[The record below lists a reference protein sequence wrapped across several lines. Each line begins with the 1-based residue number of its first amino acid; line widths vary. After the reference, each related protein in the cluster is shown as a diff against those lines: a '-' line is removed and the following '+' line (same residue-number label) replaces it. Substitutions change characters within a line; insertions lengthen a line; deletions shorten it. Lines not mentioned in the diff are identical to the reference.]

1 MSIQH
6 GERRQVPLEIRVP
19 EEQETLY
26 NETFEDVGLYKRR
39 RLALRHSRHPG
50 LGPFGPAIDDDRP
63 SSSCLYEAELTPA
76 GLNLVDGRNAA
87 FGYVVDGFDV
97 LEELTTE
104 DRIRSIKVI
113 EGADGLRPHA

>member
-1 MSIQH
+1 M
-6 GERRQVPLEIRVP
+6 
-19 EEQETLY
+19 
-26 NETFEDVGLYKRR
+26 F
-39 RLALRHSRHPG
+39 
-50 LGPFGPAIDDDRP
+50 
-63 SSSCLYEAELTPA
+63 LYEAELTPA